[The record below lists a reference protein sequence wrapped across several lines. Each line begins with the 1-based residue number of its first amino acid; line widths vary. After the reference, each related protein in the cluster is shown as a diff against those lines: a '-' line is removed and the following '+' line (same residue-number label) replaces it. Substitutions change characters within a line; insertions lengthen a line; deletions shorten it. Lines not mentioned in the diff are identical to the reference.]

1 MRIFRRTASAFPV
14 LVVAASTFVLWLGLG
29 GRGGRAE
36 EQAKPPARPV
46 DPPTYQVDPGWP
58 KRPSE
63 MKWGDMAG
71 VAVDGKDQV
80 WLFTRA
86 RPPIQVYDAGGRF
99 IRAWG
104 QDRIGSAH
112 YIKLG
117 PKGNVWVADIGNHV
131 VMQFTPEGKLLKT
144 LGTRGKA
151 GCDERHMNK
160 PTDMA
165 ITPTGEVFVSDGY
178 GNNRVVHFDRDGKFV
193 KAWGKRGTGPGQFDL
208 PHAIAIDSK
217 GTLYVADRSNG
228 RVQVF
233 DQTGK
238 FLAQWQDVLVPW
250 GLWLSAEDEIWVCGS
265 SPMPPPKKGMR
276 GVPPKDQVVMKFTP
290 SGKLLARWT
299 LPKGR
304 DGKEQPGEVNWL
316 HAVALD
322 SKGNLYVG
330 DIRGRRAQKFVRQ
343 D

>member
-1 MRIFRRTASAFPV
+1 M
-14 LVVAASTFVLWLGLG
+14 
-29 GRGGRAE
+29 
-36 EQAKPPARPV
+36 Q
-46 DPPTYQVDPGWP
+46 
-58 KRPSE
+58 
-63 MKWGDMAG
+63 WGQMPG

-86 RPPIQVYDAGGRF
+86 KPPIQVYDAGGRF

-104 QDRIGSAH
+104 QGLIGSAH
-112 YIKLG
+112 YIKFG
-117 PKGNVWVADIGNHV
+117 PKGNVWLADVGNHV
-131 VMQFTPEGKLLKT
+131 VMQFTPGGKLLKT
-144 LGTRGKA
+144 LGTRGKS
-151 GCDERHMNK
+151 GCDERHLNK

-165 ITPTGEVFVSDGY
+165 ITPAGEVFVSDGY
-178 GNNRVVHFDRDGKFV
+178 GNNRVVHFDKDGKFV
-193 KAWGKRGTGPGQFDL
+193 KAWGKRGTGPGEFDL
-208 PHAIAIDSK
+208 PHAIVVDSK
-217 GTLYVADRSNG
+217 GTLYVADRNNG

-250 GLWLSAEDEIWVCGS
+250 GLWLSAKDEIWACGS
-265 SPMPPPKKGMR
+265 SPVPRPKKGYR
-276 GVPPKDQVVMKFTP
+276 GVPPKDQVVMKFNR

-299 LPKGR
+299 IPKGQ

-330 DIRGRRAQKFVRQ
+330 DIQGRRAQKFVRQ